1 MLAMNSDWASMP
13 YSEKLMQILINFNY
27 KGYGEKLIT
36 IVLQAIQDTLPSAEV
51 DMLRDFLVDLEK
63 LQTSKLLGVKDALQ
77 VVSEGSRLIA

>member
-51 DMLRDFLVDLEK
+51 DMLRDFLVDLEQ
-63 LQTSKLLGVKDALQ
+63 LQTSKILGVKDALQ